1 MIEVAN
7 EPKVGEGTG
16 VTAKDEVS
24 ENTNSNVPP
33 TDLNIQDVHIRY
45 EHMLVTQQVVVQQQ
59 VVQQRVAQHH
69 HHMMHLHEETSTDEA
84 EDTTHSREVIM

>member
-1 MIEVAN
+1 MIEVAK

-16 VTAKDEVS
+16 MTAKDEVS

-33 TDLNIQDVHIRY
+33 TDLNIQDVRFRS
-45 EHMLVTQQVVVQQQ
+45 EHMLVTQQVVAQQQ

-69 HHMMHLHEETSTDEA
+69 HHMMHLHKESSTEEA